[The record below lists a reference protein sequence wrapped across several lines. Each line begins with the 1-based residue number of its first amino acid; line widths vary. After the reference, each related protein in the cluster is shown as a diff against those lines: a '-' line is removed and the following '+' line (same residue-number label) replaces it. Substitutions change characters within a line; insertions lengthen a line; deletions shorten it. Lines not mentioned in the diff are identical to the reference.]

1 MQQEKRSTGRE
12 RLKIEKV
19 ATWKSHNMKKMCSV
33 ERAWYEERVNCKKC
47 TWEHT
52 MKICNR
58 KKYNRK
64 IIQHG
69 KNTNYSK
76 CIREIDHHQ
85 KRAKQIKCYMKEV
98 QTERNTT

>member
-1 MQQEKRSTGRE
+1 
-12 RLKIEKV
+12 
-19 ATWKSHNMKKMCSV
+19 
-33 ERAWYEERVNCKKC
+33 
-47 TWEHT
+47 

-76 CIREIDHHQ
+76 YGREIDHHQ
-85 KRAKQIKCYMKEV
+85 KRAKQIKCYMKKV